1 MKKNKKIKIII
12 TLAIVIAFL
21 WFLVL
26 SPMITFHKNEEAL
39 KKAAVRYFEL
49 NPSELPTG
57 ERVKTLSL
65 NTLYHKALL
74 KSDLYI
80 PYTHKICSIDN
91 SWVKVRKVDGIY
103 KYYTYL
109 ECGLLSSN
117 IDHKGPSIQLKGDS
131 EIILGKGEEFNDP
144 GVKSVIDN
152 VDGSMDISKVEIKS
166 TIDSSRIGT
175 YEVTYTAY
183 DNLRNKTVQ
192 TRTVTVVQKLYN
204 TMKEIL
210 GEATNFKGEPDNN
223 FLRLSNMLYRV
234 YGVDSDNNVIIVQD
248 EDISNVNYSQID
260 KWLDYYYK
268 QLNEKTQKLIVENK
282 YCNMSVT
289 ENNLATTSCNSYTK
303 KRKVY
308 LPSIVEINNAT
319 SGTYNF
325 MKPYT
330 LSWVANAKEGE
341 NKAYVTRNIFYAED
355 SGKLFV
361 SYDVDDNYGIRPMMT
376 IKGDALITAG
386 SGTETNPYVFDDVVK
401 AKDGD
406 YINTRYTGEYV
417 SINGDLYRIVKVEKD
432 GTTKVIAEKSVGKI
446 GDAVK
451 FNASSD
457 SDIITYDPK
466 DKTSIAYFINNR
478 VSEYVDTSYF
488 VNHEIEVPICK
499 DKIIYGKEVE
509 TKKYKVKLSAP
520 NMYELFSAQPQRNLN
535 TMSYW
540 LINSSNGNRITG
552 AISDIGVPLNQEIPN
567 FGLLYVRVVGF
578 LRKTAII
585 GTGNGTL
592 ESPYIVK

>member
-1 MKKNKKIKIII
+1 MKKNKNKKIRIIV
-12 TLAIVIAFL
+12 TSAIIIAFL
-21 WFLVL
+21 WFLVI
-26 SPMITFHKNEEAL
+26 SPMITFHKNETAL
-39 KKAAVRYFEL
+39 KNAAVRYFEL

-57 ERVKTLSL
+57 ERIKTIDL

-91 SWVKVRKVDGIY
+91 SWVKVKKVDGIY

-117 IDHKGPSIQLKGDS
+117 IDHKGPSIQLNGDT
-131 EIILGKGEEFNDP
+131 EIILGKGEEFKDP

-152 VDGSMDISKVEIKS
+152 VDGSLNTSTVEVKNN
-166 TIDSSRIGT
+166 IDSSKIGT

-183 DNLRNKTVQ
+183 DNLKNKTVV

-204 TMKEIL
+204 TVKESL
-210 GEATNFKGEPDNN
+210 GEATNFKGEPNNN

-234 YGVDSDNNVIIVQD
+234 YGVDNDNNVIIVQD
-248 EDISNVNYSQID
+248 EDISNINYSRID

-268 QLNEKTQKLIVENK
+268 QLNEKTQKLIVESK
-282 YCNMSVT
+282 YCNTSVT
-289 ENNLATTSCNSYTK
+289 DNNLATTSCDSYTE

-308 LPSIVEINNAT
+308 LPSIAEINKAADG
-319 SGTYNF
+319 SYNF
-325 MKPYT
+325 MKTYT
-330 LSWVANAKEGE
+330 LSWVANPKEGE

-355 SGKLFV
+355 KGKLFV
-361 SYDVDDNYGIRPMMT
+361 SYDADENYGIRPMMT
-376 IKGDALITAG
+376 IKGDALITSG
-386 SGTETNPYVFDDVVK
+386 EGTETNPYTFDDVTK

-417 SINGDLYRIVKVEKD
+417 SINGALYRIIKTEKD
-432 GTTKVIAEKSVGKI
+432 GTTKVIAEKSVGTI

-457 SDIITYDPK
+457 SDVITYDPK
-466 DKTSIAYFINNR
+466 DKTSIGYFINNR

-520 NMYELFSAQPQRNLN
+520 NM
-535 TMSYW
+535 
-540 LINSSNGNRITG
+540 
-552 AISDIGVPLNQEIPN
+552 
-567 FGLLYVRVVGF
+567 
-578 LRKTAII
+578 
-585 GTGNGTL
+585 
-592 ESPYIVK
+592 